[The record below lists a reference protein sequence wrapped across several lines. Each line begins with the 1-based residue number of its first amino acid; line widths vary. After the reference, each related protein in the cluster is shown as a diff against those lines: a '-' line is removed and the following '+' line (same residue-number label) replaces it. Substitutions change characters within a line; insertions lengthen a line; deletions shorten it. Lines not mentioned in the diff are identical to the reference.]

1 MTITCMS
8 TLPVTDPLDAALRM
22 AFELAPVGIC
32 VTQDR
37 TVVLCNPAFG
47 QMFGYAAD
55 ELAGQPLAALY
66 PSQDEYLHIGNLG
79 LPVMREQGT
88 YGDERIMKRR
98 DGSLFWCHVVGR
110 ALDRSQPFAHAV
122 WMFEDISP
130 RRRVAGDLTA
140 RERAVAQHLVTGC
153 TSKQIARL
161 LGLSPRT
168 VEAHRARL
176 MKKLGA
182 ATHGELVARL
192 VGAG

>member
-1 MTITCMS
+1 MRESSAIDT
-8 TLPVTDPLDAALRM
+8 LDALRL
-22 AFELAPVGIC
+22 AFELAPVGMC

-37 TVVLCNPAFG
+37 VLVLCNPAFAH
-47 QMFGYAAD
+47 MFGYEAG
-55 ELAGQPLAALY
+55 ELAGQPLAPLY
-66 PSQDEYLHIGNLG
+66 PSQDEYVHIGKIG

-98 DGSLFWCHVVGR
+98 DGTLFWCHVVGR
-110 ALDRSQPFAHAV
+110 ALDRSRPFARAV
-122 WMFEDISP
+122 WMFEDISQ
-130 RRRVAGDLTA
+130 RRRVAGDLSA
-140 RERAVAQHLVTGC
+140 REREVAQHLVTGC

-168 VEAHRARL
+168 VEAHRSRI

-182 ATHGELVARL
+182 ASHGELVARL

>member
-1 MTITCMS
+1 MNAPALSTPETI
-8 TLPVTDPLDAALRM
+8 DALRV
-22 AFELAPVGIC
+22 AFELAPVGMC
-32 VTQDR
+32 VTEER
-37 TVVLCNPAFG
+37 VVVLCNPAFA
-47 QMFGYAAD
+47 QMFGYAPQ
-55 ELAGQPLAALY
+55 ELTGQPLAPLY
-66 PSQDEYLHIGNLG
+66 PSEDEYLHIGRIG

-88 YGDERIMKRR
+88 YGDERVMKRR

-110 ALDRSQPFAHAV
+110 ALDRDAPFARAV

-130 RRRVAGDLTA
+130 RRRVAGELTT
-140 RERAVAQHLVTGC
+140 REREIAQQLVCGC

-182 ATHGELVARL
+182 ASHGELVARL